1 MATPKEALIG
11 AVQTININSQA
22 VASPRNQS
30 IGSTDSVQF
39 KNNDSSNDATVTF
52 EGAGADVFTLNG
64 VPVTTVS
71 VPYGGGVVGPLT
83 PTENVTVNYGVTVGA
98 KSGGTFA
105 IQVAD
110 GSLEI
115 DIVDDEGNTNLG
127 EAEIPNN
134 GSLFFNNETDD
145 NATIH
150 FGGDQNVLYDA
161 NGNAVTSQPVGAN
174 TSGGVLTG
182 RGTNKNVT
190 YTIAMTVAQA
200 DGGLGGGNG
209 SIKVG
214 QT

>member
-1 MATPKEALIG
+1 MATPQEALIG

-22 VASPRNQS
+22 DASPRNQS
-30 IGSTDSVQF
+30 IGSRDSVQF
-39 KNNDSSNDATVTF
+39 KNNDSSKDATVTF

-71 VPYGGGVVGPLT
+71 VPPGGGVVGPLT
-83 PTENVTVNYGVTVGA
+83 PTENVTVNYGVIVGA
-98 KSGGTFA
+98 KSGGAFA
-105 IQVAD
+105 IQVED

-134 GSLFFNNETDD
+134 GLLFFNNETGD

-150 FGGDQNVLYDA
+150 FGGDQNVLYDS
-161 NGNAVTSQPVGAN
+161 NGNAVTSQAVGAN

-190 YTIAMTVAQA
+190 YIISMTVPPA